1 MPIIEEPL
9 LGARQL
15 QLLEASLEA
24 AGQRC
29 FPQLG
34 PLLIRLA
41 RQVQKGDGRS
51 AERAPLRQM
60 RWMLLLRN
68 LT

>member
-1 MPIIEEPL
+1 MPIIEEPV

-41 RQVQKGDGRS
+41 RQVQKGDGR
-51 AERAPLRQM
+51 
-60 RWMLLLRN
+60 
-68 LT
+68 